1 MAQHSHRTYPFGAII
16 EGKREQPLRPASF
29 QMEQLVDT
37 FEQLKVD
44 ALEKRFELTAELQD
58 IQEQL
63 AQLNEMIKEMGVIV

>member
-1 MAQHSHRTYPFGAII
+1 
-16 EGKREQPLRPASF
+16 
-29 QMEQLVDT
+29 MEQLVDQ